1 MSTPFDDTRDE
12 SPDALDPDAL
22 EEEDVDPQD
31 ADADLGD
38 PQELRGGDP
47 ASGGS

>member
-1 MSTPFDDTRDE
+1 MSNPFDDTLDE
-12 SPDALDPDAL
+12 SLDALDPDAL

-38 PQELRGGDP
+38 PQELQGDDP